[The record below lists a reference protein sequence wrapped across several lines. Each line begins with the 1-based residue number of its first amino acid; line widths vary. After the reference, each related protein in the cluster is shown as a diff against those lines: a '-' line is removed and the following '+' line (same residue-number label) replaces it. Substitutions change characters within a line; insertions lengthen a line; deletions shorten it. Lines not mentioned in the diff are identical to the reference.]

1 MADGVSIVRTAR
13 WLVCLLV
20 LVTSQALAADEAWRM
35 VDTPRYRVLSQLRD
49 AETIG
54 WMRNFDQFILST
66 SEVLEL
72 DVKALPPLTVV
83 IFDRDKGYAPYKLLR
98 PNGRIANVNGQFI
111 RRQTWSMI
119 GMAHAN
125 DNAELRRILQHEAT
139 HWLMSADQAR
149 QPAWFAEGI
158 AEMLSTFE
166 RHGDTV
172 NWAKQIRPH
181 LALLR
186 RSGTIP
192 LSEFLVEADAI
203 SDSDNRT
210 DRFYAQAW
218 LFTHFMMMSKDMSR
232 RPVLA
237 RFLQVFRTESG
248 EATVNQVFGP
258 SLGDVEHDFRKYLD
272 QASYATMT
280 LPVKSAPA
288 PPSPQP
294 APPALVEAAL
304 GALAFGAGHED
315 LARTHA
321 EKAIAL
327 DAKAPD
333 GHAVLAYLSL
343 QNRDFDKAAIYAEEA
358 LQLGSKD
365 SDLFM
370 LLGDSYLHG
379 KNAFKPDAR
388 QKRVSMYENAINL
401 SPRRLAIYER
411 LTDAIFAVEK
421 PRDED
426 ARFLATGLQAFPGQD
441 WLRVGSAVV
450 DNRLG
455 NSAAAMKSIEA
466 ALRPD
471 GTLDAAQRHYAAGLR
486 AKWLLDSMKVEM
498 DAAVEKNDFGGAHA
512 VVARYRERIGK
523 DGDVTAFLDETDG
536 QIEVRELVSKFEAAF
551 HANKRTEAQAV
562 ANKLMARPDVP
573 GSLKRYLE
581 QGLQRLK

>member
-1 MADGVSIVRTAR
+1 MANGVSIIRSVR
-13 WLVCLLV
+13 WFVCLLV
-20 LVTSQALAADEAWRM
+20 LATSQVPAADGNWRM
-35 VDTPRYRVLSQLRD
+35 VDTPQYRVLSQLRD

-54 WMRNFDQFILST
+54 WMRDFDQFILST
-66 SEVLEL
+66 SDVLQL

-119 GMAHAN
+119 GMAHAS
-125 DNAELRRILQHEAT
+125 DNAELRRVLQHEAT

-172 NWAKQIRPH
+172 NWAKPIGPH

-186 RSGTIP
+186 RSGTTP
-192 LSEFLVEADAI
+192 LAEFLIEPDAI
-203 SDSDNRT
+203 SDNDNRT

-218 LFTHFMMMSKDMSR
+218 LFTHFMMMSKDTSR
-232 RPVLA
+232 RQVLFK
-237 RFLQVFRTESG
+237 FLQTFRTESG
-248 EATVNQVFGP
+248 EATVNAVFGP
-258 SLGDVEHDFRKYLD
+258 SLGDVEHDFKMYLD
-272 QASYATMT
+272 QASYAVIK
-280 LPVKSAPA
+280 LPVKPVQA
-288 PPSPQP
+288 PPSPQT
-294 APPALVEAAL
+294 APSALVEAAL

-343 QNRDFDKAAIYAEEA
+343 QNRDFDNAAAYAEQA

-388 QKRVSMYENAINL
+388 QQRVTMYENAINL

-411 LTDAIFAVEK
+411 LTDAIFAVDK
-421 PRDED
+421 PREED
-426 ARFLATGLQAFPGQD
+426 ARFLALGLQAFPGQD

-455 NSAAAMKSIEA
+455 HGAAAMKSIEA

-471 GTLDAAQRHYAAGLR
+471 GTLDGAQRNYAAGLR
-486 AKWLLDSMKVEM
+486 AKWLLDRMKVEM
-498 DAAVEKNDFGGAHA
+498 DAAVAKNDFPGAHA
-512 VVARYRERIGK
+512 IVATYRERIGK
-523 DGDVTAFLDETDG
+523 DGDVTGFLDETDG
-536 QIEVRELVSKFEAAF
+536 QIEVRELVSRFDAAF
-551 HANKRTEAQAV
+551 HANKKAQAQAV
-562 ANKLMARPDVP
+562 AEKLLSRPDVP
-573 GSLKRYLE
+573 GSLKRYLQE
-581 QGLQRLK
+581 GLRQLK